1 MSDAPK
7 IHNIPLRRPVEAQ
20 VSQSARPL
28 AERPQGEP
36 WPEAEPAPAIETEKG
51 SRYARWKKLPL
62 KERGR
67 LPLLIGIPLLV
78 AFSALA
84 IYLTGGRYV
93 STDNAYVGADK
104 VMVAPEVM
112 GAIVAVSVREGQKVA
127 AGDPLFQVDPEPYR
141 IALEGAKSKLD
152 AARIQLSTLKQS
164 YQKALKDIDMATH
177 VAGVRNKE
185 LERKRALAER
195 KYASEA
201 DVDAAQLNTAMT
213 TGYRGSLEQ
222 QARSILAQ
230 LDNDA
235 DLPLE
240 RFPAYREAKAA
251 VDNAERNLRLATVV
265 APIPGI
271 VTQTS
276 LVVIG
281 RHVSLGVPALAI
293 VSEDNVWVDANP
305 KETDIENLKA
315 GDTVEIDVDAYPDHT
330 FRGTVLAI
338 GPGTGAEFS
347 VLPAQNSSGNWVK
360 VVQRVPVRIRVERA
374 AGDPPL
380 RAGMSATVSIDTGHS
395 RSFFDLFG

>member
-7 IHNIPLRRPVEAQ
+7 IHNIPLRRPSEAQ
-20 VSQSARPL
+20 ASQSARPL

-36 WPEAEPAPAIETEKG
+36 WPEAEPPPTPDAKPT
-51 SRYARWKKLPL
+51 SYFARWKALPL
-62 KERGR
+62 KERVR
-67 LPLLIGIPLLV
+67 LPLLVGIPLIV
-78 AFSALA
+78 AIAALM
-84 IYLTGGRYV
+84 IYLAGGRYV
-93 STDNAYVGADK
+93 TTDNAYVGADK
-104 VMVAPEVM
+104 VMVSPEVM
-112 GAIVAVSVREGQKVA
+112 GALVSVSVTEGQRLA

-141 IALEGAKSKLD
+141 IALDAAKSKLD
-152 AARIQLSTLKQS
+152 AARIQLDTLKQS
-164 YQKALKDIDMATH
+164 YQKALKDIDMASH

-185 LERKRALAER
+185 LERKLALAER

-235 DLPLE
+235 NLPLE

-251 VDNAERNLRLATVV
+251 VDTAERNLRLATVV

-271 VTQTS
+271 ATQTN

-305 KETDIENLKA
+305 KETDIENLKP
-315 GDTVEIDVDAYPDHT
+315 GDTVEIDIDAYPDHT
-330 FRGTVLAI
+330 FKGTVLAI

-360 VVQRVPVRIRVERA
+360 VVQRVPVRIRVERQP
-374 AGDPPL
+374 GDPIL
-380 RAGMSATVSIDTGHS
+380 RAGMSANVTIDTGHS
-395 RSFFDLFG
+395 RSIFDLF